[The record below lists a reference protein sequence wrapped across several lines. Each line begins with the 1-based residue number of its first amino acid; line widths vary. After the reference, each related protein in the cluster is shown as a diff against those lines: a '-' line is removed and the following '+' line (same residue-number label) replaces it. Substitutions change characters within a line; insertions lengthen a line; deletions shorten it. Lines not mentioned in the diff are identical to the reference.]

1 MIHQIL
7 TPFLN
12 TLTLDDKHSLLNRD
26 NLTQP
31 IHIQLS
37 QKQETFPHFFF
48 FFSEFLKSVLN
59 FKYSAKKDDH
69 HS

>member
-48 FFSEFLKSVLN
+48 FSEFLKSVLN